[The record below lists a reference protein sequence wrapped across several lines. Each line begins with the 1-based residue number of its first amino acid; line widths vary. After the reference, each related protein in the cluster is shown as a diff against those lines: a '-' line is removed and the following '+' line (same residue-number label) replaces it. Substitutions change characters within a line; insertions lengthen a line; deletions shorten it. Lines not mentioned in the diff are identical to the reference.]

1 MSKTYDVIILGAGI
15 NGVAIAKALSLEEQS
30 VCIIDK
36 SAIASG
42 ASSNSSRLIHGG
54 LRYLE
59 HFEFSLVKEALKDQK
74 YLLQTYP
81 DLVKLSPF
89 YLPSYKPSSRPKWMI
104 KIGMWLYS
112 FFGSHTKDSE
122 EVSKASFLK
131 MFPCFKAE
139 RLNFVFKYYDAQTDD
154 DALTTRIAAEAE
166 QAGTHFKL
174 LTHLLD
180 IDLSNELIELKLE
193 DETIKTPLL
202 INATGAWIDEV
213 NAKHSLPSRF
223 SIEKLSGIHI
233 EFEGRLTSAPLILE
247 TRSKRIIFI
256 LPQTDTTLIGT
267 TERTEVKNIDDVRID
282 EEDITYL
289 LEEINVYLN
298 IPLLRED
305 IIDTFIGVRPI
316 IKTKKDPSKMSREY
330 KLDLHQLDSKR
341 VLHIYGGKLT
351 TFHSL
356 ADKVVKKLKG

>member
-1 MSKTYDVIILGAGI
+1 
-15 NGVAIAKALSLEEQS
+15 
-30 VCIIDK
+30 
-36 SAIASG
+36 
-42 ASSNSSRLIHGG
+42 
-54 LRYLE
+54 
-59 HFEFSLVKEALKDQK
+59 
-74 YLLQTYP
+74 
-81 DLVKLSPF
+81 
-89 YLPSYKPSSRPKWMI
+89 
-104 KIGMWLYS
+104 MWLYS

-233 EFEGRLTSAPLILE
+233 EFEGRLTSATLILE

-267 TERTEVKNIDDVRID
+267 TERTEVIHPALHSVAERFGAPCGVVRD
-282 EEDITYL
+282 L
-289 LEEINVYLN
+289 GKAM
-298 IPLLRED
+298 IP
-305 IIDTFIGVRPI
+305 
-316 IKTKKDPSKMSREY
+316 
-330 KLDLHQLDSKR
+330 
-341 VLHIYGGKLT
+341 
-351 TFHSL
+351 
-356 ADKVVKKLKG
+356 AVKKLVKELGGEIPILSCHGVFVGAISPSRPCG